1 MLKLDVRETMQAQS
15 YAVYMMAAS
24 CFGSSVCTTPA
35 DGEEDISA
43 LPDGR
48 GEETAEDGGK
58 DPFSA
63 GQKGLAPSGP
73 GIPFF

>member
-1 MLKLDVRETMQAQS
+1 MKIGCQRDNAGPVLRRLYDGGELLRIVS
-15 YAVYMMAAS
+15 LHD
-24 CFGSSVCTTPA
+24 PA